1 MAAELVYAARTDG
14 ITVDEPVYIS
24 AGYRHLTALDFRL
37 NPETP
42 PLAKMLAALPLLPLD
57 LHTPLAP
64 GEWGFIDRFFHE
76 NSATRIISWARV
88 PAIVMSLLL
97 AALVWGW
104 GRVVGVPAMARAP
117 DDPARG
123 GGRGRA
129 RRGGPDAPHGLAPGP
144 ELRAPRAARA

>member
-42 PLAKMLAALPLLPLD
+42 PLAKMLAALPLLFLD

-64 GEWGFIDRFFHE
+64 AEWGFIDRFFHE
-76 NSATRIISWARV
+76 NSATRMIARARV
-88 PAIVMSLLL
+88 PAIVLSLLL
-97 AALVWGW
+97 AAMIWGW
-104 GRVVGVPAMARAP
+104 ARAEHGST
-117 DDPARG
+117 A
-123 GGRGRA
+123 
-129 RRGGPDAPHGLAPGP
+129 GLAALALAVFHPSLLAHGH
-144 ELRAPRAARA
+144 LAT